1 MNYKDAI
8 AKIKSV
14 RDYKKEEVSPQKISE
29 LKEYFPKGK
38 KLIEDIEI
46 EVLLKNKNEVYEQLK
61 DVAGYNE
68 FMIEAPHYM
77 VFLSEEKD
85 HYIENTGYVA
95 QDIMLNAWS
104 LGIGSCW
111 ITIKDGEEIKNK
123 LNISSDKK
131 LTALISLG
139 FDDNKNK
146 VVYETE
152 YEHNPTKTEVKV
164 IEDNVSDRIGIRDI
178 VFMKKWGENADPDEL
193 VNLGLLEGFVSA
205 NRAPSTRNRQPWR
218 FIVDNETIV
227 LALRHDSYANDYE
240 EKIDTAVIMLYFKAI
255 IDSTLFDLTW
265 NFGKPEKN
273 YEIPDDYK
281 IVGYCIS

>member
-139 FDDNKNK
+139 FDENKNK